1 MLSIRSSLAGVA
13 LLALATP
20 AQAGVLYDA
29 LELEFDYFVQGGG
42 VLVDSVGLSVRA
54 GASPLGTIVVDEL
67 PDRSA
72 ITQAFLYWM
81 TIGGTGDD
89 TVIFDGQTLVGE
101 QIGEGEDTCWSIGNN
116 RSYRSDVSHI
126 VTLPGAYDITDVGDM
141 TWPSANNVD
150 AQGATLLVFYDD
162 PSSDNAGFVKVYEG
176 LRDNMPGPGAVEP
189 TYTIFDGLN
198 IPTQPVRAQMTWSVG
213 DSQPFADGDTTFEGN
228 LLATDNFDDT
238 EEGPLWDTDEWDVLP
253 YMYVGMTQATAG
265 LSVGGLA
272 NDCLAIGFAIL
283 EYDLPCEHDGDGD
296 GSGICVDCDDTD
308 PTVDGADA
316 DGDGRS
322 ACAGDCDDTDP
333 QIYLG
338 HVELCD
344 GKDNNC
350 DGEVPPDENV
360 DADADGYPACDDC
373 QDSDAAIHP
382 DAFEVCANLIDD
394 DCDSYVDE
402 ADCSEETADDD
413 DDDANPGD
421 DDDTG
426 GDDDDGGGSGGGGR
440 GGGCN
445 CGVSGNPSPA
455 GLAGLAGLM
464 LLGLGLGRRR
474 RR

>member
-1 MLSIRSSLAGVA
+1 MVSIRSSLAGVA
-13 LLALATP
+13 LLALAGP
-20 AQAGVLYDA
+20 AHAGVLFDA

-54 GASPLGTIVVDEL
+54 DADPLGTIVVDEL

-81 TIGGTGDD
+81 TIGGDGDD

-101 QIGEGEDTCWSIGNN
+101 QIGEGEDTCWSIGYN
-116 RSYRSDVSHI
+116 RSYRIDVSHI

-141 TWPSANNVD
+141 VWTGSGVD
-150 AQGATLLVFYDD
+150 GQGATLLVFYDD

-189 TYTIFDGLN
+189 TFTIFDGLY
-198 IPTQPVRAQMTWSVG
+198 IPVQPVRAQMTWSVG
-213 DSQPFADGDTTFEGN
+213 DSQPFADGDTTFEGA

-283 EYDLPCEHDGDGD
+283 EYDLPCEYDGDGD
-296 GSGICVDCDDTD
+296 GSGICVDCDDED
-308 PTVDGADA
+308 PTIDGTDA

-322 ACAGDCDDTDP
+322 PCAGDCDDTDP

-344 GKDNNC
+344 GKDNDC
-350 DGEVPPDENV
+350 DGVVPGDESV
-360 DADADGYPACDDC
+360 DADGDGYPACDDC
-373 QDSDAAIHP
+373 QDSNAAIHP
-382 DAFEVCANLIDD
+382 DAFEVCANLLDD
-394 DCDSYVDE
+394 DCDGYEDE
-402 ADCSEETADDD
+402 ADCTDESADDD
-413 DDDANPGD
+413 DDATGPGD

-426 GDDDDGGGSGGGGR
+426 PGDDDDDDDAGGGR
-440 GGGCN
+440 RNSGCG
-445 CGVSGNPSPA
+445 CGLGATPPSA
-455 GLAGLAGLM
+455 GLAGLV
-464 LLGLGLGRRR
+464 LLGVALRRR
-474 RR
+474 R